1 MSSVLQGKNV
11 VLGVTGSIACYK
23 ALDLTSKLAQLG
35 AQVDVILTTDAAKFV
50 TSLAFR
56 SLTHR
61 PVVTDMFDTQSE
73 LAVEHVA
80 LARRAG
86 ILAIAPATAHT
97 LARLAQGLADDALTA
112 TALATEA
119 PCSSPQPWTPT
130 CGTTRPP
137 STTCPCSEIGAQS
150 WSAPEQDASHQ
161 A

>member
-1 MSSVLQGKNV
+1 MPPVLQNKNI

-23 ALDLTSKLAQLG
+23 ALDLTSKLAQQG
-35 AQVDVILTTDAAKFV
+35 AQVDVILTADAAKFV
-50 TSLAFR
+50 TPLAFR

-61 PVVTDMFDTQSE
+61 PVVTDMFDTHSE

-80 LARRAG
+80 LARRAE

-119 PCSSPQPWTPT
+119 PTAPRPRHGRPHVGPPSHPAQHV
-130 CGTTRPP
+130 RPP
-137 STTCPCSEIGAQS
+137 GTGRRQS
-150 WSAPEQDASHQ
+150 SAPARDA
-161 A
+161 